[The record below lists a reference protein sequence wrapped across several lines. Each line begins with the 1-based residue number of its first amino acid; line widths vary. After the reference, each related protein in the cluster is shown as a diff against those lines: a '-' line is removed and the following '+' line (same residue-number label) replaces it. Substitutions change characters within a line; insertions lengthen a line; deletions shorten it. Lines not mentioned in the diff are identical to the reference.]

1 MLLHLLVVRPLLTSP
16 PINQVLATGGVLFVL
31 QGAATLVFSTDFRS
45 LGVDMPPMEVG
56 EVFVSGTKLAAFSA
70 ALLGAGVLWAF
81 LKFTYVGT
89 AIRAIARDREVMP
102 LMGVDP
108 QRIYL
113 IASAVGGALAG
124 LAACLLVVQ
133 LDVHPFVGL
142 SFGPITFMIC
152 VMGGLGNMLGG
163 FLAAFLMGL
172 IISVGGFWGTTE
184 FSYVSRLRLLHRH
197 HVRPAAGVVRP
208 MKYAL
213 PGALLCRRSRRCRC
227 SRRPTMRCMSLIT
240 IVLTAL
246 AGTGW
251 AMMGRYGLV
260 SFGHGAFL
268 GAAAYTMALL
278 WNAFGLT
285 PWMGIP
291 IGVAVAVLTGHAAG
305 LPSLPA
311 DASSG
316 ITSPW

>member
-1 MLLHLLVVRPLLTSP
+1 MDPFLLEALLNGVLLGGVFALPVLGLNLVFGVVDVVWLCYAELVMVGMYAVWFLHTQAGWPLALAFAACLPVVAALGLLLHLLVVRPLLSAP

-45 LGVDMPPMEVG
+45 LGVEMPPMELG
-56 EVFVSGTKLAAFSA
+56 EVFVSGTKLAAFVA
-70 ALLGAGVLWAF
+70 ALLGAAALWAF

-108 QRIYL
+108 RRIYL

-172 IISVGGFWGTTE
+172 IVSTGGFWWNTE
-184 FSYVSRLRLLHRH
+184 MSYV
-197 HVRPAAGVVRP
+197 V
-208 MKYAL
+208 
-213 PGALLCRRSRRCRC
+213 
-227 SRRPTMRCMSLIT
+227 
-240 IVLTAL
+240 
-246 AGTGW
+246 
-251 AMMGRYGLV
+251 
-260 SFGHGAFL
+260 AFL
-268 GAAAYTMALL
+268 FFILVIFARPQ
-278 WNAFGLT
+278 GLF
-285 PWMGIP
+285 
-291 IGVAVAVLTGHAAG
+291 AR
-305 LPSLPA
+305 
-311 DASSG
+311 
-316 ITSPW
+316 

>member
-1 MLLHLLVVRPLLTSP
+1 MLDPFLLEAIVNGILLGGVFALPVLGLNLVFGVVDVVWLCYAELVMVGMYAVWFLYTQAGWPLPLAFAVCLPMIATLGLLLHYLVVRPLLSSP

-45 LGVDMPPMEVG
+45 LGVEMPPMELG
-56 EVFVSGTKLAAFSA
+56 EVFVSGTKLAAFVA
-70 ALLGAGVLWAF
+70 ALLGAAALWAF

-108 QRIYL
+108 RRIYL
-113 IASAVGGALAG
+113 IASAVGGGLAG

-172 IISVGGFWGTTE
+172 IVSTGGFWWNTE
-184 FSYVSRLRLLHRH
+184 MSYV
-197 HVRPAAGVVRP
+197 V
-208 MKYAL
+208 
-213 PGALLCRRSRRCRC
+213 
-227 SRRPTMRCMSLIT
+227 
-240 IVLTAL
+240 
-246 AGTGW
+246 
-251 AMMGRYGLV
+251 
-260 SFGHGAFL
+260 AFL
-268 GAAAYTMALL
+268 FFIFVIFLRPQ
-278 WNAFGLT
+278 GLF
-285 PWMGIP
+285 
-291 IGVAVAVLTGHAAG
+291 AR
-305 LPSLPA
+305 
-311 DASSG
+311 
-316 ITSPW
+316 

>member
-1 MLLHLLVVRPLLTSP
+1 MLDPFLLEAIVNGILLGGVFALPVLGLNLVFGVVDVVWLCYAELVMVGMYTVWFLYTQAGWPLPLAFAVCLPIVATLGLLLHYLVVRPLLSAP

-45 LGVDMPPMEVG
+45 LGVEMPPMEVG
-56 EVFVSGTKLAAFSA
+56 EVFVSGTKLAAFVA
-70 ALLGAGVLWAF
+70 ALLGAAALWAF

-108 QRIYL
+108 RRIYL
-113 IASAVGGALAG
+113 IASAVGGGLAG

-172 IISVGGFWGTTE
+172 IVSTGGFWWNTE
-184 FSYVSRLRLLHRH
+184 MSYVVAFVFFILVIFLR
-197 HVRPAAGVVRP
+197 PQ
-208 MKYAL
+208 
-213 PGALLCRRSRRCRC
+213 
-227 SRRPTMRCMSLIT
+227 
-240 IVLTAL
+240 
-246 AGTGW
+246 
-251 AMMGRYGLV
+251 GL
-260 SFGHGAFL
+260 FAR
-268 GAAAYTMALL
+268 
-278 WNAFGLT
+278 
-285 PWMGIP
+285 
-291 IGVAVAVLTGHAAG
+291 
-305 LPSLPA
+305 
-311 DASSG
+311 
-316 ITSPW
+316 

>member
-1 MLLHLLVVRPLLTSP
+1 MTLDPFFLEALVNGILLGGVFALPALGLNLVFGVVDVVWLCYAELVMVGMYAVWFLYNQLGWPLWLAFAACLPIIALLGLLLHLLVVRPLLTSP

-31 QGAATLVFSTDFRS
+31 QGAATLVFSTEFRS

-56 EVFVSGTKLAAFSA
+56 EVFVSGTKLAAFCA

-108 QRIYL
+108 RRIYL

-184 FSYVSRLRLLHRH
+184 FSYVIAFAFFIVTMF
-197 HVRPAAGVVRP
+197 VRPQ
-208 MKYAL
+208 
-213 PGALLCRRSRRCRC
+213 
-227 SRRPTMRCMSLIT
+227 
-240 IVLTAL
+240 
-246 AGTGW
+246 
-251 AMMGRYGLV
+251 GL
-260 SFGHGAFL
+260 FAR
-268 GAAAYTMALL
+268 
-278 WNAFGLT
+278 
-285 PWMGIP
+285 
-291 IGVAVAVLTGHAAG
+291 
-305 LPSLPA
+305 
-311 DASSG
+311 
-316 ITSPW
+316 

>member
-1 MLLHLLVVRPLLTSP
+1 MDPFLLEALVNGVLLGGVFALPVLGLNLVFGVVDVVWLCYAELVMVGMYAVWFLHTQAGWPLLLAFSACLPVAAALGLLLHLLVVRPLLSAA

-45 LGVDMPPMEVG
+45 LGVEMPPMELG
-56 EVFVSGTKLAAFSA
+56 EVFVSGTKLAAFAA
-70 ALLGAGVLWAF
+70 ALLGAAALWAF

-108 QRIYL
+108 RRIYL

-172 IISVGGFWGTTE
+172 IVSTGGFWWNTE
-184 FSYVSRLRLLHRH
+184 MSYVVAFLFFILVIF
-197 HVRPAAGVVRP
+197 VRPR
-208 MKYAL
+208 
-213 PGALLCRRSRRCRC
+213 
-227 SRRPTMRCMSLIT
+227 
-240 IVLTAL
+240 
-246 AGTGW
+246 
-251 AMMGRYGLV
+251 GL
-260 SFGHGAFL
+260 FAR
-268 GAAAYTMALL
+268 
-278 WNAFGLT
+278 
-285 PWMGIP
+285 
-291 IGVAVAVLTGHAAG
+291 
-305 LPSLPA
+305 
-311 DASSG
+311 
-316 ITSPW
+316 

>member
-1 MLLHLLVVRPLLTSP
+1 MDLLDPFFLEALVNGILLGGVFALPALGLNLVFGVVDVVWLCYAELVMVGMYAVWFLYTQAGWPLWLAFAACLPLVSLLGLLLHLLVVKPLLNQP

-31 QGAATLVFSTDFRS
+31 QGAATLAFRTDFRS

-56 EVFVSGTKLAAFSA
+56 EVFVSGTKLAAFCA

-81 LKFTYVGT
+81 LKFTYVGV

-172 IISVGGFWGTTE
+172 IISIGGFWGNTE
-184 FSYVSRLRLLHRH
+184 YSYV
-197 HVRPAAGVVRP
+197 
-208 MKYAL
+208 
-213 PGALLCRRSRRCRC
+213 
-227 SRRPTMRCMSLIT
+227 I
-240 IVLTAL
+240 
-246 AGTGW
+246 
-251 AMMGRYGLV
+251 
-260 SFGHGAFL
+260 AFL
-268 GAAAYTMALL
+268 FFILTIFARPR
-278 WNAFGLT
+278 GLF
-285 PWMGIP
+285 
-291 IGVAVAVLTGHAAG
+291 AR
-305 LPSLPA
+305 
-311 DASSG
+311 
-316 ITSPW
+316 

>member
-1 MLLHLLVVRPLLTSP
+1 LDPFLIEAIVNGILLGGVFALPALGLNLVFGVVDVVWLCYAELVMVGMYAVWFLYTQLGWPLWLAFAACLPIIAVLGLALHWLVVRPLLTSP

-31 QGAATLVFSTDFRS
+31 QGAATLVFSTEFRS

-56 EVFVSGTKLAAFSA
+56 EVFVSGTKLAAFCA

-108 QRIYL
+108 KRIYL

-172 IISVGGFWGTTE
+172 IISVGGFWGSTE
-184 FSYVSRLRLLHRH
+184 FSYVIAFAFFIVTMFLR
-197 HVRPAAGVVRP
+197 PQ
-208 MKYAL
+208 
-213 PGALLCRRSRRCRC
+213 
-227 SRRPTMRCMSLIT
+227 
-240 IVLTAL
+240 
-246 AGTGW
+246 
-251 AMMGRYGLV
+251 GL
-260 SFGHGAFL
+260 FAR
-268 GAAAYTMALL
+268 
-278 WNAFGLT
+278 
-285 PWMGIP
+285 
-291 IGVAVAVLTGHAAG
+291 
-305 LPSLPA
+305 
-311 DASSG
+311 
-316 ITSPW
+316 

>member
-1 MLLHLLVVRPLLTSP
+1 VDPFLLEALVNGILLGGVFALPVLGLNLVFGVVDVVWLCYAELVMVGMYAVWFFYSQMGWPLPLAFAVCIGLVAVLGVLLHLLVVRPLLTQP

-31 QGAATLVFSTDFRS
+31 QGVATLIFSTEFRA

-56 EVFVSGTKLAAFSA
+56 EVFVSGTKLAAFCA
-70 ALLGAGVLWAF
+70 ALLCAGALWAF

-113 IASAVGGALAG
+113 IASAIGGALAG
-124 LAACLLVVQ
+124 LAACLLIVQ

-184 FSYVSRLRLLHRH
+184 LSYV
-197 HVRPAAGVVRP
+197 VAFAFFIVVMFIRPQ
-208 MKYAL
+208 
-213 PGALLCRRSRRCRC
+213 
-227 SRRPTMRCMSLIT
+227 
-240 IVLTAL
+240 
-246 AGTGW
+246 
-251 AMMGRYGLV
+251 GL
-260 SFGHGAFL
+260 FAR
-268 GAAAYTMALL
+268 
-278 WNAFGLT
+278 
-285 PWMGIP
+285 
-291 IGVAVAVLTGHAAG
+291 
-305 LPSLPA
+305 
-311 DASSG
+311 
-316 ITSPW
+316 

>member
-1 MLLHLLVVRPLLTSP
+1 MDPFLLEALLNGILLGGVFALPVLGLNLVFGVVDVVWLCYAELVMAGMYAVWFLHTQAGWPLALAFAACLPVVAALGLLLHLLVVRPLLSAP

-45 LGVDMPPMEVG
+45 LGVEMPPMELG
-56 EVFVSGTKLAAFSA
+56 EVFVSGTKLTAFAA
-70 ALLGAGVLWAF
+70 ALLGAAALWAF
-81 LKFTYVGT
+81 LKFTFVGT

-108 QRIYL
+108 RRIYL

-172 IISVGGFWGTTE
+172 IVSTGGFWWNTE
-184 FSYVSRLRLLHRH
+184 MSYV
-197 HVRPAAGVVRP
+197 V
-208 MKYAL
+208 
-213 PGALLCRRSRRCRC
+213 
-227 SRRPTMRCMSLIT
+227 
-240 IVLTAL
+240 
-246 AGTGW
+246 
-251 AMMGRYGLV
+251 
-260 SFGHGAFL
+260 AFL
-268 GAAAYTMALL
+268 FFILVIFL
-278 WNAFGLT
+278 RPRGLF
-285 PWMGIP
+285 
-291 IGVAVAVLTGHAAG
+291 AR
-305 LPSLPA
+305 
-311 DASSG
+311 
-316 ITSPW
+316 

>member
-1 MLLHLLVVRPLLTSP
+1 MDPFFLEALVNGILLGGVFALPALGLNLVFGVVDVVWLCYAELVMVGMYAVWFLHTQAGWPLWLAFAACLPVVALLGLLLHLLVVRPLLNSP

-31 QGAATLVFSTDFRS
+31 QGAATLVFSTEFRS

-56 EVFVSGTKLAAFSA
+56 EVFVSGTKLAAFVA
-70 ALLGAGVLWAF
+70 ALTGAGILWAF

-184 FSYVSRLRLLHRH
+184 FSYVVAFAFFILVMFLR
-197 HVRPAAGVVRP
+197 P
-208 MKYAL
+208 K
-213 PGALLCRRSRRCRC
+213 
-227 SRRPTMRCMSLIT
+227 
-240 IVLTAL
+240 
-246 AGTGW
+246 
-251 AMMGRYGLV
+251 GL
-260 SFGHGAFL
+260 FAR
-268 GAAAYTMALL
+268 
-278 WNAFGLT
+278 
-285 PWMGIP
+285 
-291 IGVAVAVLTGHAAG
+291 
-305 LPSLPA
+305 
-311 DASSG
+311 
-316 ITSPW
+316 

>member
-1 MLLHLLVVRPLLTSP
+1 MNLLDPFFLEALVNGILLGGVFALPALGLNLVFGVVDVVWLCYAELVMVGMYAVWFLHTQAGWPLALAFAACLPIVAALGMLLHLLVVRPLLTSP

-31 QGAATLVFSTDFRS
+31 QGAATLVFSTEFRS

-56 EVFVSGTKLAAFSA
+56 EVFVSGTKLAAFCA
-70 ALLGAGVLWAF
+70 ALLGAAVLWAF

-108 QRIYL
+108 RRIYL

-184 FSYVSRLRLLHRH
+184 FSYVVAFAFFIL
-197 HVRPAAGVVRP
+197 VMFIRP
-208 MKYAL
+208 K
-213 PGALLCRRSRRCRC
+213 
-227 SRRPTMRCMSLIT
+227 
-240 IVLTAL
+240 
-246 AGTGW
+246 
-251 AMMGRYGLV
+251 GL
-260 SFGHGAFL
+260 FAR
-268 GAAAYTMALL
+268 
-278 WNAFGLT
+278 
-285 PWMGIP
+285 
-291 IGVAVAVLTGHAAG
+291 
-305 LPSLPA
+305 
-311 DASSG
+311 
-316 ITSPW
+316 

>member
-1 MLLHLLVVRPLLTSP
+1 MDLLDPFFLEALVNGILLGGVFALPALGLNLVFGVVDVVWLCYAELVMAGMYAVWFLATQAGWPLPLAFAACLPLVALLGVALHWLVVRPLLNAP

-31 QGAATLVFSTDFRS
+31 QGAATLVFSTEFRS
-45 LGVDMPPMEVG
+45 LGVDMPPMELG
-56 EVFVSGTKLAAFSA
+56 EVFVSGTKLAAFCA
-70 ALLGAGVLWAF
+70 ALLGAAVLWAF

-108 QRIYL
+108 KRIYL

-172 IISVGGFWGTTE
+172 IVSVGGFWGSTE
-184 FSYVSRLRLLHRH
+184 FSYVVAFAFFILVMFLR
-197 HVRPAAGVVRP
+197 PQ
-208 MKYAL
+208 
-213 PGALLCRRSRRCRC
+213 
-227 SRRPTMRCMSLIT
+227 
-240 IVLTAL
+240 
-246 AGTGW
+246 
-251 AMMGRYGLV
+251 GL
-260 SFGHGAFL
+260 FAR
-268 GAAAYTMALL
+268 
-278 WNAFGLT
+278 
-285 PWMGIP
+285 
-291 IGVAVAVLTGHAAG
+291 
-305 LPSLPA
+305 
-311 DASSG
+311 
-316 ITSPW
+316 

>member
-1 MLLHLLVVRPLLTSP
+1 MDPFFLEALVNGILLGGVFALPALGLNLVFGVVDVVWLCYAELVMVGMYAVWFLYTQLGWPLWLAFVACLPIIALLGTLLHLLVVRPLLASP

-31 QGAATLVFSTDFRS
+31 QGAATLVFSTEFRS

-56 EVFVSGTKLAAFSA
+56 EVFVSGTKLAAFCA

-81 LKFTYVGT
+81 LKFSYVGT

-113 IASAVGGALAG
+113 IASAIGGALAG

-184 FSYVSRLRLLHRH
+184 FSYV
-197 HVRPAAGVVRP
+197 VAFAFFIIVMFIRPQ
-208 MKYAL
+208 
-213 PGALLCRRSRRCRC
+213 
-227 SRRPTMRCMSLIT
+227 
-240 IVLTAL
+240 
-246 AGTGW
+246 
-251 AMMGRYGLV
+251 GL
-260 SFGHGAFL
+260 FAR
-268 GAAAYTMALL
+268 
-278 WNAFGLT
+278 
-285 PWMGIP
+285 
-291 IGVAVAVLTGHAAG
+291 
-305 LPSLPA
+305 
-311 DASSG
+311 
-316 ITSPW
+316 

>member
-1 MLLHLLVVRPLLTSP
+1 MDSFLLEALVNGILLGGVFALPALGLNLVFGVVDVVWLCYAELVMVGMYAVWFLYTQAGWPLWMAFAACLPVVSVLGLLLHLLVVRPLLAAP
-16 PINQVLATGGVLFVL
+16 PINQVLATGGVLFLL
-31 QGAATLVFSTDFRS
+31 QGAMTLIFRTDFRS

-56 EVFVSGTKLAAFSA
+56 EIFVSGTKLAAFCA
-70 ALLGAGVLWAF
+70 ALVGAALLWAF

-163 FLAAFLMGL
+163 FLAAFIMG
-172 IISVGGFWGTTE
+172 IIVSVGGFWGTTE
-184 FSYVSRLRLLHRH
+184 FSYV
-197 HVRPAAGVVRP
+197 VAFAFFIVTIFARPR
-208 MKYAL
+208 
-213 PGALLCRRSRRCRC
+213 
-227 SRRPTMRCMSLIT
+227 
-240 IVLTAL
+240 
-246 AGTGW
+246 
-251 AMMGRYGLV
+251 GL
-260 SFGHGAFL
+260 FAR
-268 GAAAYTMALL
+268 
-278 WNAFGLT
+278 
-285 PWMGIP
+285 
-291 IGVAVAVLTGHAAG
+291 
-305 LPSLPA
+305 
-311 DASSG
+311 
-316 ITSPW
+316 

>member
-1 MLLHLLVVRPLLTSP
+1 MDPFLLEALLNGILLGGVFALPVLGLNLVFGVVDVVWLCYAELVMAGMYAVWFLHVQMGWPLALAFAACLPVLAALGLLLHLLVVRPLLAAP

-45 LGVDMPPMEVG
+45 LGVEMPPMELG
-56 EVFVSGTKLAAFSA
+56 EVFVSGTKLAAFVA
-70 ALLGAGVLWAF
+70 ALLGAAALWAF

-108 QRIYL
+108 RRIYL
-113 IASAVGGALAG
+113 IASAVGGGLAG

-172 IISVGGFWGTTE
+172 IVSTGGFWWNTE
-184 FSYVSRLRLLHRH
+184 MSYV
-197 HVRPAAGVVRP
+197 V
-208 MKYAL
+208 
-213 PGALLCRRSRRCRC
+213 
-227 SRRPTMRCMSLIT
+227 
-240 IVLTAL
+240 
-246 AGTGW
+246 
-251 AMMGRYGLV
+251 
-260 SFGHGAFL
+260 AFL
-268 GAAAYTMALL
+268 FFILVIFL
-278 WNAFGLT
+278 RPQGLF
-285 PWMGIP
+285 
-291 IGVAVAVLTGHAAG
+291 AR
-305 LPSLPA
+305 
-311 DASSG
+311 
-316 ITSPW
+316 